1 MKNYFIY
8 QYEDIVS
15 SKDKLRI
22 TVIFVHQ
29 AKIKSQ
35 NTLAEEIKIFF
46 QENSL
51 TDKLVV
57 VLPEYLDEASLKFF
71 FDERDL
77 TFVRVPGR
85 SSEYFDQCLIVYQFK
100 SNGELELIFGEKPK
114 HENKFKP
121 QLLRS
126 GATIIFKNNGGLV
139 ESTPDHHFVFPS
151 NKHCSKFIRTG
162 NVLIHQT
169 EIFFLAIQL
178 LKHFEN
184 RNVIYCD
191 TSSINVLPY
200 AVFELLRRFNISF
213 ECPTVNSFESYEVFE
228 SDKESFPPD
237 SLVLIS
243 SSTSGNIIDRI
254 LKEKRAEKSQ
264 IQVIYFLG
272 PNDKYLNHSANII
285 CNLTKEESFPIGEI
299 EFDTFDNPDK
309 CKLCSDHSRP
319 IKIGSDVFLTVQPK
333 IEKHLLTV
341 KPEYAPRHISPFVQR
356 FRAYSSK
363 DSVIKVFYKGN
374 NANADYEIYFD
385 FAHLV
390 GNIGKF
396 KKFEDSLNRQIDK
409 YIPANTKYLLYLPDI
424 GSEKLVKYI
433 LSKIPSSIK
442 PTPLKL
448 ETDFAEKISENNG
461 SVVVVASCI
470 TTGKKLLQIS
480 RLMRNREN
488 QNLIYFVGIF
498 RPISDSFSKDLIN
511 DLKKGKD
518 KSDERPFVAV
528 ETINCSIQQ
537 TGTSWEM
544 EKSFFEELLGS
555 IEEDDNKQLSSFINE
570 RLDVLRDNKKERG
583 LSDNVFLK
591 KFNGEKLLLRKS
603 FAFWN
608 FNNYSDDD
616 VAQSEVYFTI
626 SSIITNLE
634 NNDINSHPSL
644 KQTNYVR
651 NILSPR
657 NFHRFNDGIIQ
668 AALLRCGKTEY
679 FSYDLDSE
687 SSLKMKEF
695 LLSIIEKYD
704 SEDGEALLEFILAIG
719 LKKLKLRK
727 EDLKEVLAKAKEC
740 KDKIISGIS
749 EYVFNQIK

>member
-15 SKDKLRI
+15 SKNKLRI
-22 TVIFVHQ
+22 TTIFIHQ
-29 AKIKSQ
+29 AKILSQ
-35 NTLAEEIKIFF
+35 NSLAQEINTFF
-46 QENSL
+46 QENSI

-57 VLPEYLDEASLKFF
+57 VLPEYLDKESLKFF
-71 FDERDL
+71 FEERDL

-85 SSEYFDQCLIVYQFK
+85 SSEYFDRCLIVYQFK
-100 SNGELELIFGEKPK
+100 SNGEFELIFGEKPK
-114 HENKFKP
+114 NESKFKT
-121 QLLRS
+121 QLVRS
-126 GATIIFKNNGGLV
+126 GSTIIFKNNGGLV

-151 NKHCSKFIRTG
+151 KKHCAKFIRTG

-200 AVFELLRRFNISF
+200 TVFELLRRFNISF
-213 ECPTVNSFESYEVFE
+213 ECPTVHSFESYELFE
-228 SDKESFPPD
+228 SHRESFPPD

-254 LKEKRAEKSQ
+254 LKEKRADKSQ

-272 PNDKYLNHSANII
+272 TNEKYLNHSSNII
-285 CNLTKEESFPIGEI
+285 CNLTRDDSFLMGEI

-309 CKLCSDHSRP
+309 CTLCLDHSRP
-319 IKIGSDVFLTVQPK
+319 IHIRSDVFLTVQPK

-341 KPEYAPRHISPFVQR
+341 KPEYAPKHISPFVQHY
-356 FRAYSSK
+356 RAHSAK
-363 DSVIKVFYKGN
+363 DSVIKVFYKDN
-374 NANADYEIYFD
+374 YANADYEIYFD
-385 FAHLV
+385 FVYLIE
-390 GNIGKF
+390 NIKKF
-396 KKFEDSLNRQIDK
+396 KRFDESLNRHIDK
-409 YIPANTKYLLYLPDI
+409 FIPANTKYFLHLPDT
-424 GSEKLVKYI
+424 GSEKLAEYI
-433 LSKIPSSIK
+433 VSKIPNSIK
-442 PTPLKL
+442 PTLIKL
-448 ETDFAEKISENNG
+448 ETGFTEKIIEDNG
-461 SVVVVASCI
+461 SVVIIASCI

-488 QNLIYFVGIF
+488 LNLIYFVGIY
-498 RPISDSFSKDLIN
+498 RPINDSFSTDLIN
-511 DLKKGKD
+511 DLKKGKN

-537 TGTSWEM
+537 VDTSWEQ
-544 EKSFFEELLGS
+544 EKTFLEKFLGTIDENGNKELYSFV
-555 IEEDDNKQLSSFINE
+555 NE
-570 RLDVLRDNKKERG
+570 RLDILRDNKKQKG

-591 KFNGEKLLLRKS
+591 KINGDKLQLRKN
-603 FAFWN
+603 FAFWT
-608 FNNYSDDD
+608 FNNYSDND

-626 SSIITNLE
+626 SLIITNLE

-657 NFHRFNDGIIQ
+657 NFHRFNDGVIQ

-719 LKKLKLRK
+719 LKKLKLKK
-727 EDLKEVLAKAKEC
+727 EDLREVLTKAKEC
-740 KDKIISGIS
+740 ENEIISGIS
-749 EYVFNQIK
+749 EYVFNKI